1 MFKWC
6 DANSA
11 IVSRFIAA
19 FASALMLLTVAPA
32 EAVPSFERQTGVPC
46 SVCHTVF
53 PELTSFGRQFK
64 LRAYSISAPKDRSD
78 SIFGNL
84 PISALLQV
92 SRNTTKNVST
102 PGAEAEQFPRDRET
116 IVQGAGLYYGG
127 KITDKSGGLVQY
139 FYDGI
144 EKKWATEMFDVRW
157 ADTTTALGGK
167 EAIFGFTLSNG
178 PGVTDIYN
186 STPVWSFP
194 HTETPALMSN
204 AQAATDM
211 RLGGRVGGPGVY
223 ALWNDLLYG
232 ELALYRTTKNGVFR
246 PLGWGVEKDDLVSGT
261 APYWR
266 LALQRDFGAHFFSV
280 GAYGLSARI
289 YTDAQDA
296 SLGTDRFRDFALDG
310 EYHFTGDDHLVSVH
324 ATRILETQK
333 LDGAFA
339 AGLAA
344 RRGQYPTHHAGRRAL
359 LVQAHGR
366 RRLRRILHDGQ
377 RGPDALQHG
386 RSGHGQHQR
395 QPEHARLDARPQLP
409 AGAQREA
416 GGALY
421 VVPGI
426 QRRGDELRW
435 FRAQRQGQQ
444 QPVLARLVLVLISP
458 LENNQEHQ

>member
-6 DANSA
+6 DVNSA

-19 FASALMLLTVAPA
+19 FASALMMLTVAPA
-32 EAVPSFERQTGVPC
+32 EAVPSFERQAGVPC

-92 SRNTTKNVST
+92 SRNSTKNVST

-116 IVQGAGLYYGG
+116 IVQAAGLYYGG

-144 EKKWATEMFDVRW
+144 EKKWTTEMFDVRW

-167 EAIFGFTLSNG
+167 EAIFGFTLSNS

-211 RLGGRVGGPGVY
+211 RLAGRVGGPGVY
-223 ALWNDLLYG
+223 ALWNDVLYG
-232 ELALYRTTKNGVFR
+232 ELALYRTTKTGVFR

-324 ATRILETQK
+324 ATRIRETQK

-339 AGLAA
+339 AGLASNA
-344 RRGQYPTHHAGRRAL
+344 DNTLRTTRADVHYWYKRTVGGGFGVFSTTGSEDQMRYNIGDPVMGSINGRPNTRGWMLDLNYLPVHNVKLAVRYTSYKEFNGAATNYDGFGRNAKDNNSLYL
-359 LVQAHGR
+359 LG
-366 RRLRRILHDGQ
+366 
-377 RGPDALQHG
+377 
-386 RSGHGQHQR
+386 
-395 QPEHARLDARPQLP
+395 
-409 AGAQREA
+409 
-416 GGALY
+416 
-421 VVPGI
+421 
-426 QRRGDELRW
+426 W
-435 FRAQRQGQQ
+435 F
-444 QPVLARLVLVLISP
+444 LF
-458 LENNQEHQ
+458 